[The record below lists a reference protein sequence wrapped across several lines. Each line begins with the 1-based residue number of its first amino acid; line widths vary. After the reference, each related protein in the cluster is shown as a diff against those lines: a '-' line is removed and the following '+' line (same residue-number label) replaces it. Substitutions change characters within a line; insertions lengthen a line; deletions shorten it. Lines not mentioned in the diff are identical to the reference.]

1 MGGRVKIKLPYLD
14 HYRSRGKAYYYVRRK
29 GRPQVRLEGEPGTAE
44 FIASYQAAL
53 ESAPPQRDRHAT
65 GTFGRLVSDFY
76 RSVDF
81 ANLKPSSKKAY
92 RIVLDPVSQAHGH
105 RPAKSLPRSF
115 ATRLIESIGEKRPG
129 MANLTQAVMRRLMAY
144 AVRTGVRP
152 DNPFDGMTKY
162 KGGTHHTWSDA
173 ELRTFEA
180 KWPLGT
186 RERLAYA
193 LLLYTG
199 QRGGD
204 VVRMRRQD
212 IAGGAIS
219 IVQEK
224 TGTELSIPIHPNLH
238 AAMKAGPAKGMNL
251 IGDEHGRPIGR
262 AALTALIKRAAKSAA
277 LPAHCLPHG
286 LRKAL
291 MRRLAERGGTA
302 KELQAISG
310 HATLTEVERYTKA
323 ADQRVLSEAAIAKLS
338 RDETA

>member
-1 MGGRVKIKLPYLD
+1 MKITLPYLD
-14 HYRSRGKAYYYVRRK
+14 RYRSGGKLYYYVRRK
-29 GRPQVRLEGEPGTAE
+29 GRPSVRLEGAPGTAE
-44 FIASYQAAL
+44 FMASYQAAL
-53 ESAPPQRDRHAT
+53 EAEAPQRDRHAA

-81 ANLKPSSKKAY
+81 ANLKPSSKRAY
-92 RIVLDPVSQAHGH
+92 RIVLDPVSVKHGH
-105 RPAKSLPRSF
+105 RPAAKLPRSF
-115 ATRLIESIGEKRPG
+115 ATHMIEAIGENRPG

-144 AVRTGVRP
+144 AVRAGVRT
-152 DNPFDGMTKY
+152 DNPFAGMAQY

-180 KWPLGT
+180 RWPLGT

-212 IAGGAIS
+212 IFDGAIN

-224 TGTELSIPIHPNLH
+224 TGTALSIPIHSNLH
-238 AAMKAGPAKGMNL
+238 AAMKAGPANGMNL
-251 IGDEHGRPIGR
+251 IGNEHGRPIQR
-262 AALTALIKRAAKSAA
+262 ASLTELMKRSAKAAG

-286 LRKAL
+286 LRKAV

-310 HATLTEVERYTKA
+310 HMTLTEVERYTKA
-323 ADQRVLSEAAIAKLS
+323 ADQRVLSKAAIAKL
-338 RDETA
+338 RDETP

>member
-1 MGGRVKIKLPYLD
+1 VKIKLPYLD
-14 HYRSRGKAYYYVRRK
+14 RYRSGGKLYYYVRRK
-29 GRPQVRLEGEPGTAE
+29 GRPSVRLDGELGTPE
-44 FIASYQAAL
+44 FMASYQVAL
-53 ESAPPQRDRHAT
+53 EAAAPQRDRHAA

-92 RIVLDPVSQAHGH
+92 RIVLDPVSVKHGH
-105 RPAKSLPRSF
+105 RPAANLPRSF
-115 ATRLIESIGEKRPG
+115 ASHMIEAIGEKRPG

-144 AVRTGVRP
+144 AVRGGVRS
-152 DNPFDGMTKY
+152 DNPFAGMAKY
-162 KGGTHHTWSDA
+162 KGGTHHTWTDA

-180 KWPLGT
+180 RWPLGT
-186 RERLAYA
+186 RERLAYT

-212 IAGGAIS
+212 IISGAIG

-224 TGTELSIPIHPNLH
+224 TGTALSIPIHPNLH
-238 AAMKAGPAKGMNL
+238 AAMKAGPSKGMNL

-262 AALTALIKRAAKSAA
+262 AALTELMKRAAKAA
-277 LPAHCLPHG
+277 GLPTHCLPHG
-286 LRKAL
+286 LRKAV

-310 HATLTEVERYTKA
+310 HMTLTEVERYTKQ
-323 ADQRVLSEAAIAKLS
+323 ADQRVLSEAAIAKL
-338 RDETA
+338 RDETP